1 MAKWLNWVPRMSEAI
16 LAVAVSVGMH
26 VTWNLIAR
34 RQPADAFPLW
44 WVLLTHLLLLG
55 PIGLSALVTS
65 VTWTP
70 TFLAMLATS
79 AIANVIYFW
88 GLRKAYEHAPVALV
102 YPLVR
107 SSPLLIA
114 FWSVLL
120 TGESLSTNAWLGIGI
135 SVIGLWLLSWSALRN
150 SVDRKALPWAFAA
163 MLATSIYSLSDKA
176 ATGSIPSFDGLI
188 GFISIGYFAA
198 WLSISWAMRQKTGRW
213 VPEKRID
220 TSAMIVGGLCIGTA
234 YALVIHAMRT
244 LPSAEVVTYTN
255 GGIVIASI
263 LSLTWFRERQDWAR
277 RLVGAVIVTLGLI
290 VTAL

>member
-1 MAKWLNWVPRMSEAI
+1 MAKWLNWAPGMSEAM

-44 WVLLTHLLLLG
+44 WVLLAHLLLLG
-55 PIGLSALVTS
+55 PIGLPALITS

-70 TFLAMLATS
+70 TFAGLLAMS
-79 AIANVIYFW
+79 AVANVIYFW

-114 FWSVLL
+114 LWSVLL
-120 TGESLSTNAWLGIGI
+120 TGESLSTNVWLGIGV

-150 SVDRKALPWAFAA
+150 AVDRKALPWAFVA

-198 WLSISWAMRQKTGRW
+198 WLSISWTMKQKTGRW
-213 VPEKRID
+213 VPEKRIN
-220 TSAMIVGGLCIGTA
+220 TTAMIVGGLCIGTA

>member
-1 MAKWLNWVPRMSEAI
+1 
-16 LAVAVSVGMH
+16 MH

-44 WVLLTHLLLLG
+44 WVLLAHLLLLG
-55 PIGLSALVTS
+55 PIGLSALIAS

-70 TFLAMLATS
+70 TFLALLATS
-79 AIANVIYFW
+79 AMANVIYFW

-114 FWSVLL
+114 LWSVLL

-135 SVIGLWLLSWSALRN
+135 SVIGLWLLSWSALRDA
-150 SVDRKALPWAFAA
+150 SDRKALPWAFVA

-176 ATGSIPSFDGLI
+176 ATGSVPGFDGLI
-188 GFISIGYFAA
+188 GFVSIGYFAA
-198 WLSISWAMRQKTGRW
+198 WLSISWAMKQKTGRW

-220 TSAMIVGGLCIGTA
+220 TTAMIVGGLCIGTA

-263 LSLTWFRERQDWAR
+263 LSLTWFNERRDWGR
-277 RLVGAVIVTLGLI
+277 RLIGAVIVTLGLVI
-290 VTAL
+290 TAF

>member
-1 MAKWLNWVPRMSEAI
+1 M
-16 LAVAVSVGMH
+16 LAVAVSVSMH

-44 WVLLTHLLLLG
+44 WVLLAHLLLLG
-55 PIGLSALVTS
+55 PIGLPVLIAS

-70 TFLAMLATS
+70 TFVALLATS
-79 AIANVIYFW
+79 AAANVIYFW
-88 GLRKAYEHAPVALV
+88 GLRKAYEYAPVALV

-114 FWSVLL
+114 LWGVLL
-120 TGESLSTNAWLGIGI
+120 TGESLSANTWLGIGI

-150 SVDRKALPWAFAA
+150 AADRKALPWAFVA
-163 MLATSIYSLSDKA
+163 MLATSVYSLSDKA
-176 ATGSIPSFDGLI
+176 ATASIPGFEGLI
-188 GFISIGYFAA
+188 GFISVGYFFA
-198 WLSISWAMRQKTGRW
+198 WLSISWAMKQKTGQW
-213 VPEKRID
+213 LPEKRID
-220 TSAMIVGGLCIGTA
+220 TTALIVGGLCIGTA

-263 LSLTWFRERQDWAR
+263 LSLTWFKERQDWKR
-277 RLVGAVIVTLGLI
+277 RLTGAVIVALGLI

>member
-1 MAKWLNWVPRMSEAI
+1 M
-16 LAVAVSVGMH
+16 LAVTVSVGMH

-44 WVLLTHLLLLG
+44 WVLLAHLLLLG
-55 PIGLSALVTS
+55 PIGLSALITS

-120 TGESLSTNAWLGIGI
+120 TGESLGTNAWLGIGI
-135 SVIGLWLLSWSALRN
+135 SVVGLWLLSWSALRN
-150 SVDRKALPWAFAA
+150 ATDRKALPWAFVA

-176 ATGSIPSFDGLI
+176 ATGSIPNFDGLI

-198 WLSISWAMRQKTGRW
+198 WLSISWAMKQKTGRW

-220 TSAMIVGGLCIGTA
+220 TTAMIVGGLCIGTA

-263 LSLTWFRERQDWAR
+263 LSLTWFKERQDWKR
-277 RLVGAVIVTLGLI
+277 RLMGAVIAALGLI
-290 VTAL
+290 VTAS

>member
-1 MAKWLNWVPRMSEAI
+1 M
-16 LAVAVSVGMH
+16 LAVTVSVGMH

-44 WVLLTHLLLLG
+44 WVLLAHLLLLG
-55 PIGLSALVTS
+55 PIGLSALITS

-88 GLRKAYEHAPVALV
+88 GMRKAYEHAPVALV

-120 TGESLSTNAWLGIGI
+120 TGESLGTNAWLGIGI
-135 SVIGLWLLSWSALRN
+135 SVVGLWLLSWSALRN
-150 SVDRKALPWAFAA
+150 ATDRKALPWAFVA

-176 ATGSIPSFDGLI
+176 ATGSIPNFDGLI

-198 WLSISWAMRQKTGRW
+198 WLSISWAMKQKTGRW

-220 TSAMIVGGLCIGTA
+220 TTAMIVGGLCIGTA

-263 LSLTWFRERQDWAR
+263 LSLTWFKERQDWKR
-277 RLVGAVIVTLGLI
+277 RLMGAVIAALGLI
-290 VTAL
+290 VTAS

>member
-1 MAKWLNWVPRMSEAI
+1 MDEAL
-16 LAVAVSVGMH
+16 LAVTLSVGMH

-44 WVLLTHLLLLG
+44 WVLLTHLILIG
-55 PIGLSALVTS
+55 PIGLTALIAS

-70 TFLAMLATS
+70 AFLALLTTS
-79 AIANVIYFW
+79 AVANVIYFW
-88 GLRKAYEHAPVALV
+88 GLRRAYEHAPVALV

-150 SVDRKALPWAFAA
+150 ASDRKALPWAFAA

-176 ATGSIPSFDGLI
+176 ATASVPGFDGLL
-188 GFISIGYFAA
+188 GFVSVGYFAA
-198 WLSISWAMRQKTGRW
+198 WLSITLAMKQKTGRW
-213 VPEKRID
+213 VPAQRINM
-220 TSAMIVGGLCIGTA
+220 TAMSVGGLCIGTA

-263 LSLTWFRERQDWAR
+263 LSLTWFRERQDWER
-277 RLVGAVIVTLGLI
+277 RLLGAVIVALGLM
-290 VTAL
+290 VTAS

>member
-1 MAKWLNWVPRMSEAI
+1 M
-16 LAVAVSVGMH
+16 LAVTVSVGMH

-44 WVLLTHLLLLG
+44 WALLAHLLLLG
-55 PIGLSALVTS
+55 PIGLSALITS

-120 TGESLSTNAWLGIGI
+120 TGESLGTNAWLGIGI
-135 SVIGLWLLSWSALRN
+135 SVVGLWLLSWSALRN
-150 SVDRKALPWAFAA
+150 ATDRKALPWAFVA

-176 ATGSIPSFDGLI
+176 ATGSIPNFDGLI

-198 WLSISWAMRQKTGRW
+198 WLSISWAMKQKTGRW

-220 TSAMIVGGLCIGTA
+220 TTAMIVGGLCIGTA

-263 LSLTWFRERQDWAR
+263 LSLTWFKERQDWKR
-277 RLVGAVIVTLGLI
+277 RLMGAVIAALGLI
-290 VTAL
+290 VTAS

>member
-1 MAKWLNWVPRMSEAI
+1 M

-44 WVLLTHLLLLG
+44 WVLLAHLLLLG
-55 PIGLSALVTS
+55 PIGFPALIASA
-65 VTWTP
+65 TWTP
-70 TFLAMLATS
+70 TFFALLATS
-79 AIANVIYFW
+79 AVANVIYFW

-114 FWSVLL
+114 LWSVLL

-150 SVDRKALPWAFAA
+150 ASDRKALPWTFVA
-163 MLATSIYSLSDKA
+163 MLATSIYSLTDKA
-176 ATGSIPSFDGLI
+176 ATGSVPGFDGLI
-188 GFISIGYFAA
+188 GIVSVGYFAA
-198 WLSISWAMRQKTGRW
+198 WLSITLAMKQKTGRW

-220 TSAMIVGGLCIGTA
+220 TTAMIVGGLCIGTA

-263 LSLTWFRERQDWAR
+263 LSLTWFKERQDWER
-277 RLVGAVIVTLGLI
+277 RLVGAVIVALGLI
-290 VTAL
+290 VTAS